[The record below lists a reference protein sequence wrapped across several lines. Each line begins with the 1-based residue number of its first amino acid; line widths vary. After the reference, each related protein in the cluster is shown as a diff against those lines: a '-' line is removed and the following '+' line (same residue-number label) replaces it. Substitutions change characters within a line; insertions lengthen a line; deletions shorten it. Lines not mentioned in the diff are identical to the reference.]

1 MTFQEYLNDILLRV
15 FPDGHSQRLR
25 GRYSAWLR
33 DFFIEAQRYMPQLQ
47 EAHQEYI
54 QQDATFFSCGSSAF
68 TAPKGK
74 IAGLYTQLTTDGCD
88 RVVAEFYPQDEYR
101 RLVDRLVESS
111 CTGEAPYGYYEV
123 GSTYFAYPELPLGL
137 QHATPDIDLR
147 LRSRE
152 RFFSVFDG
160 YVWTHPVIQSTE
172 TAVLRWKGI
181 KTNWG
186 SSDEVPWKDEIGDE
200 DRRVMAL
207 AELYLQWKA
216 KLYDDC
222 DENGAMT
229 FKALYDRAFA
239 ELKVELKDLETPES
253 RQPNYQ

>member
-33 DFFIEAQRYMPQLQ
+33 DFFIEAQRYIPQLQ
-47 EAHQEYI
+47 ESHREYI
-54 QQDATFFSCGSSAF
+54 GQDATFFSCGSAAF
-68 TAPKGK
+68 TAPRGK
-74 IAGLYTQLTTDGCD
+74 IIGLETQLATDNCD
-88 RVVAEFYPQDEYR
+88 RVVAEFYPQSEYQQ
-101 RLVDRLVESS
+101 LVDRKVESG
-111 CTGEAPYGYYEV
+111 CNGDAPYGYYEV
-123 GSTYFAYPELPLGL
+123 GSTYFEYPDLPLGL
-137 QHATPDIDLR
+137 QHATPEVDLR
-147 LRSRE
+147 YRSRE
-152 RFFSVFDG
+152 RFYSVFDG
-160 YVWTHPVIQSTE
+160 YVWTYPVIQSTE
-172 TAVLRWKGI
+172 TAVLRWRGI

-186 SSDEVPWKDEIGDE
+186 ATDEIPWKDEIGDE
-200 DRRVMAL
+200 DRRVMSL

-229 FKALYDRAFA
+229 FKSLYDRAFA
-239 ELKVELKDLETPES
+239 ELKVELKDLETPEA

>member
-47 EAHQEYI
+47 EAHREYI
-54 QQDATFFSCGSSAF
+54 GQDATFFSCGSAAF

-74 IAGLYTQLTTDGCD
+74 IIGLETRRPTDNCD
-88 RVVAEFYPQDEYR
+88 RVAAEFYPQSAYQ
-101 RLVDRLVESS
+101 RLVDRKVESG
-111 CTGEAPYGYYEV
+111 CNGDAPYGYYEV
-123 GSTYFAYPELPLGL
+123 GSTYFEYPELPLGL
-137 QHATPDIDLR
+137 KHATPEVDLR
-147 LRSRE
+147 DRSRE
-152 RFFSVFDG
+152 RFYSVFDG
-160 YVWTHPVIQSTE
+160 YVWTYPVIQSTE
-172 TAVLRWKGI
+172 TAVLRWRGV

-186 SSDEVPWKDEIGDE
+186 STDEIPWKDESGDE
-200 DRRVMAL
+200 GRRVMSR

-229 FKALYDRAFA
+229 FKSLYDRAFA
-239 ELKVELKDLETPES
+239 ELKVELKDLETPEA